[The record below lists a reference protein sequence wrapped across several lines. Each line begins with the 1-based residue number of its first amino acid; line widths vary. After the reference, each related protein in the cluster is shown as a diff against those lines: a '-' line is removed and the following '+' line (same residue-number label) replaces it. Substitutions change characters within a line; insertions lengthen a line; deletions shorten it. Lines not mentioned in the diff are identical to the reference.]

1 MYMRLILH
9 HVANCGVPE
18 PPENGTIVNYT
29 SAVEESAVLYQCNPG
44 FGPVGEMTAVCAA
57 NGSWSPNPADVT
69 CHEIGMHAGSKIF
82 QVVLNKALA
91 IVALSW
97 LPQVGGLVL
106 TCHQVVLQCQWGL

>member
-1 MYMRLILH
+1 MRLILH

-29 SAVEESAVLYQCNPG
+29 STVEESAVLYQCNPG

-97 LPQVGGLVL
+97 LPQVSGLVL
-106 TCHQVVLQCQWGL
+106 TCYQVVLQCQWSL